1 MDGPP
6 LRSAFSLDPLSPS
19 HQFSSF
25 FPPSLFQNKIRSNEE
40 AEGNKDS
47 LILLREMSAARQ
59 VFPGRIT
66 TEALGCEAQPS
77 PGLPRLHSP
86 SLWMLTQ
93 ALLLLLGRSPSHF
106 SNLSLLFEGAA
117 FINMC
122 LYLGHN
128 DTHISHYFCSHELH
142 RFHVFKQQTHNKFSP
157 GYNTCFPKI
166 SSGLLLKV
174 TFL

>member
-1 MDGPP
+1 MWVTFACQYGDDGWEDGD
-6 LRSAFSLDPLSPS
+6 LLHQGENWNEKQKQIRLHSKQTVTSRRRSGACGLVCGLHSTDGHLLLSAFCLPLIPS

-66 TEALGCEAQPS
+66 TEASGCEAQPS
-77 PGLPRLHSP
+77 PGLPALHSA

-93 ALLLLLGRSPSHF
+93 ALLLLLGHSPSHF
-106 SNLSLLFEGAA
+106 SHL
-117 FINMC
+117 
-122 LYLGHN
+122 
-128 DTHISHYFCSHELH
+128 
-142 RFHVFKQQTHNKFSP
+142 
-157 GYNTCFPKI
+157 
-166 SSGLLLKV
+166 
-174 TFL
+174 